1 MSKMFKGIIAGN
13 HFITENLLSGLTR
26 NEEENPQ
33 DYCVAD
39 NTQELCNEW
48 ARKFHVRTTTN
59 PIDFV
64 SSAAIL
70 IFSFHHDALDGIMR
84 KITSHLKPDTL
95 ILSVMHRTK
104 IADIEKYLPDHQ
116 IIRLVLNPSVLSGA
130 GVGAYAAN
138 RNATVDAKS
147 AAQIIIKNLGS
158 MIEVNNEDELD
169 EIRKFIMANTFMSY
183 LTVKSMVDAGRKI
196 GLTMKDAGFIADKIL
211 SGAVKTLV
219 DDRQR
224 GIAMLQDAFRKD
236 VLNEAIALIKS
247 YGIYDSIGKT
257 ITKDDFIEPEPKK
270 VDMRYKWLNR

>member
-1 MSKMFKGIIAGN
+1 MSKLFKGIIAGN
-13 HFITENLLSGLTR
+13 HFITENLLGGLTR
-26 NEEENPQ
+26 NEEEDPQ

-84 KITSHLKPDTL
+84 KIAPKIKKETL

-138 RNATVDAKS
+138 RKATVDAKS

-183 LTVKSMVDAGRKI
+183 LTVKSMVDAGRRI
-196 GLTMKDAGFIADKIL
+196 GLSLKDAGFITDKIL
-211 SGAVKTLV
+211 DGAVQTLV
-219 DDRQR
+219 TDRQR
-224 GIAMLQDAFRKD
+224 GIAMLQEAFRKE
-236 VLNEAIALIKS
+236 VLTEAITLIKS
-247 YGIYDSIGKT
+247 YGIYESIGKT

-270 VDMRYKWLNR
+270 NDLRYSWLNR